1 MGLNPIKVT
10 WNGAFPEREVLLF
23 LLGGEPKKNETP
35 STEALGVRH
44 EYNVQS
50 LICTKDVYGAFSWLY
65 CQ

>member
-1 MGLNPIKVT
+1 MER
-10 WNGAFPEREVLLF
+10 FPEREVLLF
-23 LLGGEPKKNETP
+23 LFGGELKKNETP